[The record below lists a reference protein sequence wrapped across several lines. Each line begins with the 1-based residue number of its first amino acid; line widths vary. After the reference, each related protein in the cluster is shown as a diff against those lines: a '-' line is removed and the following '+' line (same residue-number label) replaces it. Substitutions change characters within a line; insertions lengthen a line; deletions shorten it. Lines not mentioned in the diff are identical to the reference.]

1 MVRLFLF
8 LLILSFVC
16 ASCNNNPKRSTKED
30 NVNQSV
36 TVIDTAKNVL
46 LPKKESTSKHE
57 SPANY
62 IGECFLLDSGKVMLY
77 DTVKGSVVDSISNDY
92 QMEDYYEIQIIKQ
105 QEDWFK
111 INANAIKK
119 EKSGWVKIKPNY
131 FGVYAANYTD
141 SLTMYREP
149 NKESNKVHTFPEY
162 FTEPFNVLGCKQG
175 WVQVSLK
182 KDGRIYKG
190 WVPKESTCPNPYSTC
205 N

>member
-1 MVRLFLF
+1 MIRLLF
-8 LLILSFVC
+8 LLTISIILT
-16 ASCNNNPKRSTKED
+16 SCHNSTKQNTTKD
-30 NVNQSV
+30 TVNQTLS
-36 TVIDTAKNVL
+36 VIDTTKNDL
-46 LPKKESTSKHE
+46 LPKKDTSRQGV
-57 SPANY
+57 PTNY
-62 IGECFLLDSGKVMLY
+62 IGECFLLDSGKVMIY
-77 DTVKGSVVDSISNDY
+77 DAVKGSVVDSISNDY

-105 QEDWFK
+105 QKDWFK

-141 SLTMYREP
+141 SLTVYREP
-149 NKESNKVHTFPEY
+149 DKESNKVHTFPEY

-175 WVQVSLK
+175 WIQVSLK
-182 KDGRIYKG
+182 KDGRTYKG